1 MLERNELTMS
11 GLQQYEVH
19 NHEKN
24 QKMQI
29 VMQIL
34 ELQTF
39 YLLIILRQETVFIL
53 FLP

>member
-1 MLERNELTMS
+1 
-11 GLQQYEVH
+11 
-19 NHEKN
+19 
-24 QKMQI
+24 MQI

-53 FLP
+53 FCHKGDSCEVSLQLAFACVPLWLLDLI